1 LKTRKH
7 QRKRIYKRHRTG
19 KQKQKM
25 EKKTEKTEEEKEKT
39 KCRMKIGRIYRQ

>member
-1 LKTRKH
+1 MKTRKH

-25 EKKTEKTEEEKEKT
+25 EKKMGKIEEEKKK
-39 KCRMKIGRIYRQ
+39 KCRMKMGRINR

>member
-1 LKTRKH
+1 LKTKKH

-25 EKKTEKTEEEKEKT
+25 GKKTGKREEEN
-39 KCRMKIGRIYRQ
+39 I